1 MESEETQLDY
11 SSPLPLH
18 FQIRSIIKSEL
29 TKGLLADRHG
39 KIPTEKKLSE
49 RFKVSRI
56 TIRAALEN
64 LENEGVVNRV
74 RGRGTF
80 INANRLEKWTGQLL
94 GFAET
99 IESAGFKPGAQT
111 LEYGIKKNLD
121 SKIKEE
127 LQIESAWGIK
137 RLRFADNYPIA
148 VEHRYFPIDLGL
160 EFEKNNLNK
169 LLIYKYLEEKL
180 DINLSDGKQT
190 ISALNANK
198 DNSELLNISKGS
210 ALLFVQRLTCSENG
224 RRIEF
229 LKAYYRPEFFQ
240 YIVELKR

>member
-1 MESEETQLDY
+1 METEETPLDY

-18 FQIRSIIKSEL
+18 FQIRAIIKSEL
-29 TKGLLADRHG
+29 TQGLMADKDG

-99 IESAGFKPGAQT
+99 IESAGFKPG
-111 LEYGIKKNLD
+111 
-121 SKIKEE
+121 
-127 LQIESAWGIK
+127 
-137 RLRFADNYPIA
+137 
-148 VEHRYFPIDLGL
+148 
-160 EFEKNNLNK
+160 
-169 LLIYKYLEEKL
+169 
-180 DINLSDGKQT
+180 
-190 ISALNANK
+190 
-198 DNSELLNISKGS
+198 
-210 ALLFVQRLTCSENG
+210 
-224 RRIEF
+224 
-229 LKAYYRPEFFQ
+229 
-240 YIVELKR
+240 